1 LRLPVERFFILVWV
15 PSLIHCF
22 TLDYLRASRLAHAV
36 SQGDP
41 RLVVRV
47 LVPGNFILRD
57 MMFPPRFGEGRARS
71 KFDSFAILLMRVQ
84 TALAS
89 LLELSTT
96 TDD

>member
-1 LRLPVERFFILVWV
+1 
-15 PSLIHCF
+15 
-22 TLDYLRASRLAHAV
+22 
-36 SQGDP
+36 
-41 RLVVRV
+41 
-47 LVPGNFILRD
+47 VPGNFILRD

-71 KFDSFAILLMRVQ
+71 KFESFAILLMRVQ